1 MGLHLCDADEQR
13 QQELFERVCAFIDCA
28 AQLNARVT
36 IGSIKGNIRPD
47 EDREKHLDILG
58 KALKRIDDYSRA
70 EKGDGAAGGDKP
82 V

>member
-58 KALKRIDDYSRA
+58 KALKRIDDYCRA
-70 EKGDGAAGGDKP
+70 EKCDGAAGGDKP